1 MARILILCTAQALA
15 HVGVNYAIVDKG
27 SEAVHEKNGQHCSFG
42 ITGVVAA
49 DQDCN
54 YTDKE
59 SVDIFTRI
67 SAAGSDRVSG
77 HEHDCDHESS
87 EAELLDG
94 GEEAYGIEV

>member
-27 SEAVHEKNGQHCSFG
+27 SEAVHEKNGQHSSFG

-59 SVDIFTRI
+59 SSGCSIVYNNIVSFIIWKFKYIISICIF
-67 SAAGSDRVSG
+67 V
-77 HEHDCDHESS
+77 
-87 EAELLDG
+87 L
-94 GEEAYGIEV
+94 